1 MTVGSRRPRKIHART
16 RKIVN
21 RLNYRIA
28 RWGERVLGHPERPRI
43 VFIHTPKT
51 GGTSINSYFKEHVGP
66 KRSGRMIE
74 HEALSREPGMFA
86 RQARSAKFVTGH
98 MSWTTFERCRTDNTF
113 GFTILRNPYDR
124 LRSLYHYIA
133 NIPAGHGRGEQ
144 LDNMQ
149 GLSLE
154 EFLSSQD
161 KKVRFYTDNYFA
173 RQFAGSLDTLVDN
186 SRDRLRLVDPAIAN
200 LSSLDLVGFND
211 DMDEASALVAREAG
225 LPPPPRGRRLNAT
238 ADLISTSQRKAE
250 ATRALSDEMR
260 ILAHPLVEADM
271 AIYEYFVKQR
281 LGSAK

>member
-1 MTVGSRRPRKIHART
+1 
-16 RKIVN
+16 
-21 RLNYRIA
+21 
-28 RWGERVLGHPERPRI
+28 
-43 VFIHTPKT
+43 
-51 GGTSINSYFKEHVGP
+51 
-66 KRSGRMIE
+66 
-74 HEALSREPGMFA
+74 
-86 RQARSAKFVTGH
+86 
-98 MSWTTFERCRTDNTF
+98 
-113 GFTILRNPYDR
+113 
-124 LRSLYHYIA
+124 
-133 NIPAGHGRGEQ
+133 
-144 LDNMQ
+144 MQ